1 MRELYY
7 LLKTIVIVT
16 INNIQ
21 TNMFDRTTCYL
32 YDTAITIRLKTVIR
46 TECID
51 ASNEHK
57 NRSDTK
63 NEL

>member
-1 MRELYY
+1 
-7 LLKTIVIVT
+7 
-16 INNIQ
+16 
-21 TNMFDRTTCYL
+21 MFDRTMCYL
-32 YDTAITIRLKTVIR
+32 YDTAITIKLKTVIR